1 MMVVEDVP
9 LYTVGQVVGQGW
21 NAMLILRDGND
32 TIGWIA
38 IDNYIN
44 RQPITEYQKQMLESF
59 GSLLAQIYIRKKQEQ
74 NVRMLHA
81 SMVELSRCMTVSE

>member
-1 MMVVEDVP
+1 MVVEDVP

-59 GSLLAQIYIRKKQEQ
+59 GSLLAQIYIRK
-74 NVRMLHA
+74 
-81 SMVELSRCMTVSE
+81 SRNKTYVCCMPAWSNCLAV